1 MGRLWILVLAVCM
14 MAMLLSGCSHDLTTS
29 PPSGER
35 APHLAESAESSGDVQ
50 NSKERQLVML
60 FSGLLRMDR
69 QAGLT
74 ITKKQAEAI
83 LPFVR
88 KSKDEGSLNEPEP
101 KQVMDVLSADQ
112 RKFLMEQSQQIKDR
126 NKQRN
131 IHPEDMTSEE
141 REKKIEAFKERR
153 STDHPGAA
161 ASTVPADGGS
171 PVSDG
176 KALGKSIEQQLIEL
190 LESKR

>member
-29 PPSGER
+29 PPSGDSS
-35 APHLAESAESSGDVQ
+35 PHLEESAESSGDVQ

-69 QAGLT
+69 QAGLSL
-74 ITKKQAEAI
+74 TKKQAEAI

-112 RKFLMEQSQQIKDR
+112 RKFLMDQSKQIKDR

-153 STDHPGAA
+153 STDHPEAA
-161 ASTVPADGGS
+161 ASNVPADGGS